1 MEKQTELKK
10 PDRLLSLDA
19 LRGFDMFW
27 IMGGENIIHA
37 LAQLTQWTLFIWL
50 GTQMEHVEWNGFRFY
65 DNIFPLFLF
74 IAGVTMP
81 FSLTRRM
88 ERGDSKSQLYAHIIF
103 RGLLLVLLG
112 FIYNDLLRFDFDN
125 QRYASV
131 LGRIG
136 LAWMFAAI
144 IFINTK
150 TRGQIIW
157 FSAILLGYWAIMMLV
172 PVPGFG
178 AGVLTKEGSLVGYI
192 DRLFLPGRLYLTVHD
207 PEGILSAIPA
217 IGTALM
223 GVLTGKFLKFKRE
236 DLAPIKKGIYILIA
250 GIISISLG
258 WIWNLAF
265 PVNKNLWTSSFVLVA
280 GGWSLVYLSI
290 FYLIIDVWKYKKWAF
305 FFIVIGLNPITIYLA
320 QAGMI
325 NFQSTTLYFF
335 GGLLKSMP
343 ELWQNLFGVI
353 LYVGVSWLFLYF
365 LYKKKIFL
373 KV

>member
-1 MEKQTELKK
+1 MSQMETKK
-10 PDRLLSLDA
+10 SDRLLSLDA

-37 LAQLTQWTLFIWL
+37 LAQLTQWALFIWL

-74 IAGVTMP
+74 IAGVSMP
-81 FSLTRRM
+81 FSLTKRL
-88 ERGDSKSQLYAHIIF
+88 ERGDSKVKLYQHIVF
-103 RGLLLVLLG
+103 RGLMLVLLG
-112 FIYNDLLRFDFDN
+112 FIYNGLLRFDFEN

-144 IFINTK
+144 IFVNTK
-150 TRGQIIW
+150 LRGQIIW
-157 FSAILLGYWAIMMLV
+157 FVSILIGYWAIMMLV
-172 PVPGFG
+172 PVPGYG
-178 AGVLTKEGSLVGYI
+178 AGVLTPEGSLVGYV

-207 PEGILSAIPA
+207 PEGILSTVPA
-217 IGTALM
+217 IATALM
-223 GVLTGKFLKFKRE
+223 GVFTGKFLRLKKE
-236 DLAPIKKGIYILIA
+236 DLLPMKKGIYLFGA
-250 GIISISLG
+250 GVVSIMLG
-258 WIWNLAF
+258 WLWNTVF

-290 FYLIIDVWKYKKWAF
+290 FYIIIDVWKFQKWAF
-305 FFIVIGLNPITIYLA
+305 FFIVIGLNPITIYLC

-325 NFQSTTLYFF
+325 NFQSTANYFF
-335 GGLLKSMP
+335 GGVLKFMT
-343 ELWQNLFGVI
+343 ENWQHFLGAVI
-353 LYVGVSWLFLYF
+353 YVAISWLFLYF

>member
-1 MEKQTELKK
+1 MAQIEDKK
-10 PDRLLSLDA
+10 PPRLISLDA

-37 LAQLTQWTLFIWL
+37 LAQLTQWSLLIWL
-50 GTQMEHVEWNGFRFY
+50 GTQMQHVEWNGFVFY

-81 FSLTRRM
+81 FSLSRRL
-88 ERGDSKSQLYAHIIF
+88 EKGDSKVKIYRHIII
-103 RGLLLVLLG
+103 RGALLVLLG
-112 FIYNDLLRFDFDN
+112 SIYNGLLHFDFDH

-144 IFINTK
+144 IFVNTNA
-150 TRGQIIW
+150 RGLIIW
-157 FSAILLGYWAIMMLV
+157 LGSILLGYWAMMKLI
-172 PVPGFG
+172 PVPGYG
-178 AGVLTKEGSLVGYI
+178 AGILTQEGSLVGYV
-192 DRLFLPGRLYLTVHD
+192 DRMLLPGRLYLGNHD
-207 PEGILSAIPA
+207 PEGILSTLPA

-223 GVLTGKFLKFKRE
+223 GILTGKFLTQPKEKY
-236 DLAPIKKGIYILIA
+236 PPMKKGIYILVA
-250 GIISISLG
+250 GIASIGLG
-258 WIWNLAF
+258 WLWNTVF
-265 PVNKNLWTSSFVLVA
+265 PVNKNLWTSSFVLVS

-290 FYLIIDVWKYKKWAF
+290 FYIIIDVWKFQKWAF
-305 FFIVIGLNPITIYLA
+305 FFIVIGLNPITIYMA
-320 QAGMI
+320 QSGMI
-325 NFQSTTLYFF
+325 NFESTTRYFF
-335 GGLLKSMP
+335 GGIIKPMP
-343 ELWQNLFGVI
+343 ELWQHFIGAT

>member
-1 MEKQTELKK
+1 MSHDETKK
-10 PDRLLSLDA
+10 PARLLSLDA

-37 LAQLTQWTLFIWL
+37 LGQLTNWAIFVWL
-50 GTQMEHVEWNGFRFY
+50 GTQMEHVTWNGFRFY

-74 IAGVTMP
+74 IAGITMP
-81 FSLTRRM
+81 YSLTRRI
-88 ERGDSKSQLYAHIIF
+88 EKGDPKSKIYRHIVF
-103 RGLLLVLLG
+103 RGILLVILG
-112 FIYNDLLRFDFDN
+112 FVYNGLFRLDFEH

-144 IFINTK
+144 IFMNTK
-150 TRGQIIW
+150 TRGQIVW
-157 FSAILLGYWAIMMLV
+157 FVALLLGYWAVMTLV
-172 PVPGFG
+172 PVPGYG
-178 AGVLTKEGSLVGYI
+178 AGVLTKEGSLAAYL
-192 DRLFLPGRLYLTVHD
+192 DRMLLPGRLHLGIHD
-207 PEGILSAIPA
+207 PEGILSTIPA
-217 IGTALM
+217 IATALM
-223 GVLTGKFLKFKRE
+223 GVLTGKFLQLSKQGLEPF
-236 DLAPIKKGIYILIA
+236 KKGLYILGA
-250 GIISISLG
+250 GIVSIALG
-258 WIWNLAF
+258 WLWNLAF

-290 FYLIIDVWKYKKWAF
+290 FYIIIDVWNFRKWAF
-305 FFIVIGLNPITIYLA
+305 FFVVIGLNPITIYLC

-325 NFQSTTLYFF
+325 NFEGTVKFFF
-335 GGLLKSMP
+335 GGALSMMP
-343 ELWQNLFGVI
+343 ELWQNFMGAV

>member
-1 MEKQTELKK
+1 MAETEVKK
-10 PDRLLSLDA
+10 PERLVSLDA

-37 LAQLTQWTLFIWL
+37 LAQLTNWALFIWL

-81 FSLTRRM
+81 FSMKRRM
-88 ERGDSKSQLYAHIIF
+88 ERGDSNAKLYGHIIF
-103 RGLLLVLLG
+103 RGLMLVFLG
-112 FIYNDLLRFDFDN
+112 LIYNGLLRFNFEH

-150 TRGQIIW
+150 TVRSQFIW
-157 FSAILLGYWAIMMLV
+157 FAGILLAYWAAMMLI
-172 PVPGFG
+172 PVPGYG
-178 AGVLTKEGSLVGYI
+178 AGVLTKEGSLAGYI
-192 DRLFLPGRLYLTVHD
+192 DRMLLPGRLYLGVHD
-207 PEGILSAIPA
+207 PEGIFSTIPA

-223 GVLTGKFLKFKRE
+223 GVLTGHFLKFSKIG
-236 DLAPIKKGIYILIA
+236 LVPMKKGVYIFVA
-250 GIISISLG
+250 GLLSIGLG
-258 WIWNLAF
+258 WLWDLSF

-290 FYLIIDVWKYKKWAF
+290 FYMIIDVWKFRKWAF

-320 QAGMI
+320 QNGMI
-325 NFQSTTLYFF
+325 NFESTTRYFF
-335 GGLLKSMP
+335 GGMVKLTP
-343 ELWQNLFGVI
+343 ELWQNVLLGV